1 MKKAH
6 VLLFLNL
13 VLSCV
18 FLSGGAVANSDIPL
32 PYSLQAAGFE
42 DFTYVYGTFYAL
54 GILIY
59 TTTILGCEG
68 LDKTN
73 SPLDYTNIGML
84 LALTVIEFVLGVVAL
99 SSRYNQ
105 MEYKI
110 YNNIVVVS
118 LTKESHFH
126 HVRTQQILECCGAT
140 RGCQDWSTKSSSYGC
155 GCVPKSMSNDNST
168 DPDCVL
174 AHSVD
179 CGPDTATSSVYVYK
193 KVSIVTEV

>member
-1 MKKAH
+1 
-6 VLLFLNL
+6 
-13 VLSCV
+13 
-18 FLSGGAVANSDIPL
+18 
-32 PYSLQAAGFE
+32 
-42 DFTYVYGTFYAL
+42 
-54 GILIY
+54 
-59 TTTILGCEG
+59 
-68 LDKTN
+68 
-73 SPLDYTNIGML
+73 ML

-193 KVSIVTEV
+193 KPCSKPIIKVVRKLLDYIAGFGFTAAVFHVCIARLYLVK